1 MRRKISAEHV
11 VGVSFLV
18 DCSDLFFN
26 VAVAYFT
33 GSVVMI
39 SEALQGG
46 ADLLTTLML
55 WVGLKKSKRRPDATH
70 HFGYGREI
78 YFWTLM
84 SAIMMLSITAT
95 LGFYFG
101 LQRFLHPEPLMRTG
115 LALGMLS
122 FAIMTNGYALALS
135 IARLRRGFAK
145 APLREVFFQSTLIE
159 TKSTFILDLMGTL
172 AATFGLISLTVY
184 LITGDPRFDGVGA
197 MVIGVMTAILAA
209 TLAIE
214 AKDLL
219 IGRSA
224 PASTEKDIREA
235 ALKTKGVDAV
245 ADVSTMYLGT
255 EKLLVNLELDLDPD
269 MKTESIERLTE
280 RIEQN
285 IKEAVPT
292 VSHVH
297 IELEAANK

>member
-18 DCSDLFFN
+18 DCSDLLFN
-26 VAVAYFT
+26 VTIAYVT
-33 GSVVMI
+33 GSVVMLT
-39 SEALQGG
+39 EALQGG
-46 ADLLTTLML
+46 ADLVTTLLL
-55 WVGLKKSKRRPDATH
+55 WVGLQKSKRRPDASH

-84 SAIMMLSITAT
+84 SSIMMLSLTST

-101 LQRFLHPEPLMRTG
+101 LQRFLYPEMLARPEF
-115 LALGMLS
+115 ALGMLV
-122 FAIMTNGYALALS
+122 FAIFTNGYALALS
-135 IARLRRGFAK
+135 IARLRRGFANV
-145 APLREVFFQSTLIE
+145 PLRQVFFESTLIE

-172 AATFGLISLTVY
+172 AAAFGLVALVVY
-184 LITGDPRFDGVGA
+184 LITGDPRFDGIGA
-197 MVIGVMTAILAA
+197 MVIAVITAILAA

-224 PASTEKDIREA
+224 PREVEA
-235 ALKTKGVDAV
+235 AIQKAALAVKGVDAV
-245 ADVSTMYLGT
+245 ADVRTMYLGT
-255 EKLLVNLELDLDPD
+255 EKLLVNLELDLDPS
-269 MKTESIERLTE
+269 MKTESIERLIE
-280 RIEQN
+280 RIEAR
-285 IKEAVPT
+285 IKDDVSI

-297 IELEAANK
+297 IELEATK